1 MGPHVMRHLPKYVH
15 GFIDRH
21 GKARFYFRRAGFRR
35 TTLPGLPWSPEFMAA
50 YEASL
55 ATAPCLE
62 IGARRTVA
70 GTVNAVVIGYFAS
83 AGFQNLA
90 SASRQHYRGIIE
102 RFSSRARREADR
114 EVGKAERHRNAGSQG
129 RHTSGRSRLSGLLT
143 ATDPLRNRHRL
154 ARRRSDHRY

>member
-70 GTVNAVVIGYFAS
+70 GTVNAVAIGYFAS
-83 AGFQNLA
+83 GRVPKPSFGIAAAL
-90 SASRQHYRGIIE
+90 SRQ
-102 RFSSRARREADR
+102 RARREADR